1 MFYVLQVIRKRGSVD
16 IYYREN
22 RESILELERIIH
34 NAYPNATMNKYTADS
49 WVNFNYK
56 SFN

>member
-1 MFYVLQVIRKRGSVD
+1 MFNVLQVIRKRGSVD
-16 IYYREN
+16 IYYRST
-22 RESILELERIIH
+22 REEILELKRIIH
-34 NAYPNATMNKYTADS
+34 NGYPKATMNKYTANS